1 LVSFSVFSPSLS
13 NGGAIKLTIIGQ
25 DLAGNTFWEFK
36 DVMNAAR
43 FRRIVRF
50 DPKTHFSDVQV
61 TREFCRIQLQTG
73 LERDHLFFSA
83 KKEFDNER

>member
-1 LVSFSVFSPSLS
+1 MQRLSPANRHFFFL
-13 NGGAIKLTIIGQ
+13 GE

-36 DVMNAAR
+36 DVLNASR

-61 TREFCRIQLQTG
+61 TREFYRMRERCRLGQDGPRISISRQTKGNEIPG
-73 LERDHLFFSA
+73 L
-83 KKEFDNER
+83 